1 VTQGFLSL
9 SIRAE
14 DAIATSVY
22 QEQSVFI
29 FTCPSV
35 MDETTTSENVE
46 FIAISSSVDGVSGVY
61 ILIVLF

>member
-1 VTQGFLSL
+1 MTQGFLSL